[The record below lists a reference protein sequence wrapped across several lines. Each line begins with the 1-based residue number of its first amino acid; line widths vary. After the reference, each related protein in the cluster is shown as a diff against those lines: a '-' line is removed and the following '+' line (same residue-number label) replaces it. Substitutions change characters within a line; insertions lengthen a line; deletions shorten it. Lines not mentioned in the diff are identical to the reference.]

1 MMLSQKAFQF
11 AHMSLVAG
19 LVVLSMSASLPAS
32 AKDYNDEET
41 AALLKVLPNAK
52 VSLAEGV
59 RQAAKGGEAPISAKL
74 ELDDNKKLSLSV
86 YTAEKGLGV
95 DPEHSV
101 LKELSGSPEQATWT
115 PESEVFKDLP
125 HVSRASEHLTLM
137 ALAKSSLAD
146 FIGMAEK
153 QNKGTVFSAI
163 PEIQNHRPVLV
174 LLTADKGKVNELR
187 YDLQT
192 GRAVTGQ

>member
-1 MMLSQKAFQF
+1 
-11 AHMSLVAG
+11 
-19 LVVLSMSASLPAS
+19 LPSS

-52 VSLAEGV
+52 LSLADGV
-59 RQAAKGGEAPISAKL
+59 RQAAKGGEAPVSAKF
-74 ELDDNKKLSLSV
+74 ELDDSKKLSLSI
-86 YTAEKGLGV
+86 YTAEKGLDV
-95 DPEHSV
+95 DPEHNV
-101 LKELSGSPEQATWT
+101 LKEISGSPEQATWT

-125 HVSRASEHLTLM
+125 HIARASEHLALT

-153 QNKGTVFSAI
+153 QNKGIVFSAI

-192 GRAVTGQ
+192 GRPVTTQ